1 MRGKNRKHLQ
11 HDDGHRNPPRGLVI
25 RFARDLYNMGGN
37 HMKRKYIG
45 LFEDEVSAVI
55 REAGPEHTII
65 HGFFSY
71 SPAHMINDDGIYTS
85 SAGLY
90 TVRIDGRRA
99 GYIHRARLVDK
110 LAHETFE
117 VLEGK
122 K

>member
-1 MRGKNRKHLQ
+1 
-11 HDDGHRNPPRGLVI
+11 
-25 RFARDLYNMGGN
+25 
-37 HMKRKYIG
+37 MKRKYTG
-45 LFEDEVSAVI
+45 LFEDEVLEVI

-71 SPAHMINDDGIYTS
+71 SPAHMINDDGIYSS

-99 GYIHRARLVDK
+99 GYIHRARLIDR

-117 VLEGK
+117 IWEARK
-122 K
+122 